1 MLPEN
6 FEKCKAIALAVCL
19 TLCVVAPATAATLNV
34 PSQYATIQAA
44 INAAADGDEIVV
56 ADGTYSGTG
65 NVDLNMSKAVTLR
78 SASNDPT
85 ACIVDGE
92 NTSKCISQW
101 QTSSTVPTTVRGIT
115 FYRGQLSSLNGG
127 GLTIQPPS
135 SVVLTIKVENCI
147 IDSCVGGQG
156 GGVYVNGSAG
166 FLNVTLDE
174 CTFLYNSSN
183 SSTSY
188 GGALYAGNGKVIVKG
203 CRFEGNSTNSGATFG
218 RGGAIYQPGAPTAP
232 DLLYIVNSTF
242 VDNAVPTTG
251 SFARGGALHLYHGPQ
266 TQVVNC
272 LFYENSVGS
281 SGRGSVA
288 YFESGATSAVFC
300 NNTLTDNV
308 ATGASGLIY
317 SNTTS
322 LNLDNGIV
330 YNNDPSGYG
339 GSVSSRNT
347 VTSDPHFV
355 SPGSPDYNYRLLS
368 TSNARANGS
377 ETYLPADLADLDGD
391 LNTSEAV
398 PLDMDLLSRVYGGMF
413 NPEWCNVGSNCVGK
427 GCYEYQGTDVGAC
440 CAVDGTCSVTEE
452 ADCVGTWQGAFT
464 DCDPSPCGGEP
475 TGACCA
481 ADGTCTVETEADCLA
496 ASGTYQGDG
505 TDCDPNP
512 CPQPTGACCA
522 ADGTCTV
529 ETEADCLAASGT
541 YQGDDTD
548 CDPNP
553 CPQPTGA
560 CCAADGTC
568 TVETEADCL
577 AASGTYQGD
586 GTDCDPNPCPQP
598 TTHALTLTP
607 DATCYTTSGGTVTVD
622 IVFTQTGTN
631 EILGGQFFLDYDETK
646 LDFVSADTGDVPFTN
661 EVYEDVNETGG
672 TIDYAVGLPLA
683 GDPGYSGA
691 GPLTM
696 ATITFQAIG
705 EACDVA
711 DLVTFRDTG
720 QPYETR
726 LTKRVG
732 VDGSEPFVPEG
743 LNDLE
748 AITLDWT
755 IPTITCPTDIN
766 QTADAGVCYATIAD
780 LGTPTTGDN
789 CGVASVT
796 NDKPAND
803 QYAVGVTTVTWTVT
817 DTCGNT
823 ATCEQTVT
831 VTDDEDPTITCPADI
846 NQTADAGVCYATIT
860 DLGTPTTG
868 DNCGVDTVT
877 NDKPVDDQYPVG
889 TTIVTWTVTDIHGN
903 TATCEQTVIVTD
915 DEDPTI
921 ACPADVQVTADAGV
935 CYATGV
941 ALGTPTTD
949 DNCAVDTV
957 TNDAPAQFPVGD
969 TTVTWTVTD
978 IHGNSATCEQTVT
991 VTDDEDPTITCPTDV
1006 QVTADAGVCY
1016 ATGVALGTPT
1026 TDDNCAVDTVTN
1038 DAPSQFPVGDTTVTW
1053 TVTDIHGN
1061 SATCEQT
1068 VTVTDD
1074 EDPVITGC
1082 PDDITVNADAG
1093 TCDAVVTWT
1102 PPTVDDNCGI
1112 QSFTS
1117 SHNPGDTF
1125 GPGTTTVTYTATD
1138 IHGNTSTCTFD
1149 VTVLG
1154 FSDFVVDVQLQG
1166 IDTAV
1171 TRCITFTFVNCTTMD
1186 TATLEK
1192 DMAFDATGIGSATFT
1207 DLPCGVYDCVT
1218 AEDELHTLLVRLDSA
1233 PDFEI
1238 VGTAYVADFTGAN
1251 LLTTADYYNDNLID
1265 IADFGTFIAQWGAC
1279 YDSDSDSFCD
1289 GDTPCGVFAQNSHAD
1304 ANGDGVLDV
1313 TDFNPISGNFLS
1325 LGDDDCC
1332 RSRSRRRRCT
1342 SHGSHCSGT
1351 PSGRRA

>member
-1 MLPEN
+1 MPKYTRWMPTIVMSIVAMLPLTVARGETYTASSYSTSSSGSVSDHMVDPLIGPTTHDYAKTTGDVIWSFDYINLVNPVEN
-6 FEKCKAIALAVCL
+6 ITAHGWVRFSLAGLPPDAVIQSASARL
-19 TLCVVAPATAATLNV
+19 VRYGFVGAAGAPMVVTAVTVNPETATPESLH
-34 PSQYATIQAA
+34 
-44 INAAADGDEIVV
+44 NAAAT
-56 ADGTYSGTG
+56 GT
-65 NVDLNMSKAVTLR
+65 VL
-78 SASNDPT
+78 SAS
-85 ACIVDGE
+85 DG
-92 NTSKCISQW
+92 NGIGPLV
-101 QTSSTVPTTVRGIT
+101 VP
-115 FYRGQLSSLNGG
+115 LNGD
-127 GLTIQPPS
+127 GLAHLQS
-135 SVVLTIKVENCI
+135 AMS
-147 IDSCVGGQG
+147 QG
-156 GGVYVNGSAG
+156 WVALGYKYNGAQT
-166 FLNVTLDE
+166 TLD
-174 CTFLYNSSN
+174 
-183 SSTSY
+183 Y
-188 GGALYAGNGKVIVKG
+188 GVKCRGA
-203 CRFEGNSTNSGATFG
+203 
-218 RGGAIYQPGAPTAP
+218 
-232 DLLYIVNSTF
+232 
-242 VDNAVPTTG
+242 
-251 SFARGGALHLYHGPQ
+251 
-266 TQVVNC
+266 
-272 LFYENSVGS
+272 
-281 SGRGSVA
+281 
-288 YFESGATSAVFC
+288 
-300 NNTLTDNV
+300 
-308 ATGASGLIY
+308 
-317 SNTTS
+317 
-322 LNLDNGIV
+322 
-330 YNNDPSGYG
+330 
-339 GSVSSRNT
+339 
-347 VTSDPHFV
+347 
-355 SPGSPDYNYRLLS
+355 NY
-368 TSNARANGS
+368 
-377 ETYLPADLADLDGD
+377 
-391 LNTSEAV
+391 
-398 PLDMDLLSRVYGGMF
+398 F
-413 NPEWCNVGSNCVGK
+413 NPFDRPTIEIT
-427 GCYEYQGTDVGAC
+427 YALPD
-440 CAVDGTCSVTEE
+440 
-452 ADCVGTWQGAFT
+452 
-464 DCDPSPCGGEP
+464 P

-496 ASGTYQGDG
+496 AGGTYQGDG
-505 TDCDPNP
+505 TGCDPNP
-512 CPQPTGACCA
+512 CPQP
-522 ADGTCTV
+522 
-529 ETEADCLAASGT
+529 S
-541 YQGDDTD
+541 
-548 CDPNP
+548 
-553 CPQPTGA
+553 
-560 CCAADGTC
+560 
-568 TVETEADCL
+568 
-577 AASGTYQGD
+577 
-586 GTDCDPNPCPQP
+586 
-598 TTHALTLTP
+598 THALTLTP

-622 IVFTQTGTN
+622 VVFTQTGSD
-631 EILGGQFFLDYDETK
+631 EVLGGQFFLDYDETK
-646 LDFVSADTGDVPFTN
+646 LDFVSVDTGDVPFTN
-661 EVYEDVNETGG
+661 ELYEAVNETTG

-696 ATITFQAIG
+696 ATITFETIG

-720 QPYETR
+720 QAYETR
-726 LTKRVG
+726 LTRRVG

-755 IPTITCPTDIN
+755 APTITCPTDIN

-796 NDKPAND
+796 NDKPVDD

-846 NQTADAGVCYATIT
+846 NQTADAGVCYATIA

-903 TATCEQTVIVTD
+903 TATCEQTVTVTD

-991 VTDDEDPTITCPTDV
+991 VTDDEDPTIACPADV

-1026 TDDNCAVDTVTN
+1026 TDDNCAVDAVTN
-1038 DAPSQFPVGDTTVTW
+1038 DAPAQFPVGDTTVTW

-1102 PPTVDDNCGI
+1102 PPTADDNCGI

-1186 TATLEK
+1186 AATLEK

-1207 DLPCGVYDCVT
+1207 DLPCGAYDCVT

-1279 YDSDSDSFCD
+1279 YDSDSDTFCD

-1332 RSRSRRRRCT
+1332 SRGRGGDGAPRTAVTVRELRQAGVRNAWRADLNRDGWIDLDDVQLFMNGEVPDDLPQPVPA
-1342 SHGSHCSGT
+1342 HELR
-1351 PSGRRA
+1351 PSQVQQVRP